1 MSAAP
6 AIAARDIKV
15 HFGGLKVLEGI
26 DLTVDTGERRALI
39 GPNGAGTTTLFNVLD
54 GHIKPTAGSVE
65 VFGESVGTLKPHQRA
80 RKGLA
85 RTYQITNLFA
95 DLTVRDNV
103 HLALAAVRGVD
114 RNKFWSPLTSIPG
127 VKARAEELLRT
138 WELWDRRSTTVAELA
153 YGQQRVLEIVMA
165 LASNPKVLLLD
176 EPTAGLSRR
185 DADILAQV
193 VDALPTDLALLV
205 IEHDM
210 DIAFRLC
217 GQVTVLAAGAIL
229 EEGSPAQIRKSR
241 AVIETYLGEHDD
253 VA

>member
-15 HFGGLKVLEGI
+15 HFGGLRVLDGI
-26 DLTVDTGERRALI
+26 DLTVDSGERRALI
-39 GPNGAGTTTLFNVLD
+39 GPNGAGKTTLFNVLD

-65 VFGESVGTLKPHQRA
+65 IFGESVGTLRPHQRA

-95 DLTVRDNV
+95 DLTVRENV
-103 HLALAAVRGVD
+103 HLALAAVRGLD
-114 RNKFWSPLTSIPG
+114 RNKFWSPLTRIPG

-185 DADILAQV
+185 DAEILAQV

-217 GQVTVLAAGAIL
+217 GHVTVLAAGAIL